1 MVMLDFINSLQTSSA
16 HVDDPKKKKNRVT
29 ERETKYLYEKTELET
44 ITSLFVSI
52 ATILKP
58 QA

>member
-1 MVMLDFINSLQTSSA
+1 MLMIQVVMIQHLTA
-16 HVDDPKKKKNRVT
+16 KKKKCNTSIFT

-44 ITSLFVSI
+44 ITRLFVSI
-52 ATILKP
+52 ATILEL